1 MHREDAGRE
10 ETSAESEYV
19 PMGAGIKE
27 FRCDLHIH
35 TCLSPCADLDMYPS
49 ALVERSVAAGL
60 DVIGICD
67 HNSSENV
74 PYVIEAARGKPLH
87 VFPGMEITS
96 REEAHIIALFE
107 TIGDLSKVQET
118 VYGALSGSNREEI
131 FGCQAIVNEADEV
144 EGFNDRLLIGAVDL
158 SLKEVVETIHAAEG
172 IAIAAHI
179 DRESF
184 SVMGQLGF
192 IPPDIRFDALEISR
206 RTGAKAAR
214 GLYPELSMYPF
225 IESSDAHFIRDIG
238 TGITSVCMQEP
249 SLSELKLALTGHD
262 GRCIRE

>member
-1 MHREDAGRE
+1 M
-10 ETSAESEYV
+10 TT
-19 PMGAGIKE
+19 GIKE

-49 ALVERSVAAGL
+49 ALVERSIAVGL

-67 HNSSENV
+67 HNASENV
-74 PYVIEAARGKPLH
+74 PYVLETARGRSIH
-87 VFPGMEITS
+87 VVPGMEITS
-96 REEAHIIALFE
+96 REEAHVIALFE
-107 TIGDLSKVQET
+107 TIGDLTKVQET
-118 VYGALSGSNREEI
+118 VYEALSGSNREEI

-144 EGFNDRLLIGAVDL
+144 EGFNDRLLIGATDL
-158 SLKEVVETIHAAEG
+158 SIKEVVETVHAVGG

-192 IPPDIRFDALEISR
+192 IPSDIRFDALEISH
-206 RTGAKAAR
+206 RTGIKTAR
-214 GLYPELSMYPF
+214 NRYPELEGYPF

-238 TGITSVCMQEP
+238 TGVTRIAMKEVSI
-249 SLSELKLALTGHD
+249 SELKMAFSGLD
-262 GRCIRE
+262 GRYIGT

>member
-1 MHREDAGRE
+1 MA
-10 ETSAESEYV
+10 T
-19 PMGAGIKE
+19 GIKE

-49 ALVERSVAAGL
+49 ALVARSVAAGL

-67 HNSSENV
+67 HNASENV

-96 REEAHIIALFE
+96 KEEAHVITLFE
-107 TIGDLSKVQET
+107 TVADLSRVQGT
-118 VYGALSGSNREEI
+118 IYAALSGSNREEI
-131 FGCQAIVNEADEV
+131 FGCQAIVNAADEV
-144 EGFNDRLLIGAVDL
+144 EGFNDRLLIGATDL
-158 SLKEVVETIHAAEG
+158 SLQEVVEVVHAAGG

-192 IPPDIRFDALEISR
+192 IPPDIRFDAIEISR
-206 RTGAKAAR
+206 RTGAKIAR
-214 GLYPELSMYPF
+214 DRYPELRSYPF

-238 TGITSVCMQEP
+238 TGVTRIVMKEP
-249 SLSELKLALTGHD
+249 SLPELKMAFA
-262 GRCIRE
+262 GREGRFIEE